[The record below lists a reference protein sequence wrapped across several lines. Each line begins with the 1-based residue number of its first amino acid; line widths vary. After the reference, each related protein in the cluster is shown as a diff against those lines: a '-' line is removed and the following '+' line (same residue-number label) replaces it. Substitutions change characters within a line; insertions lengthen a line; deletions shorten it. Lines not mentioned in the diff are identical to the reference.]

1 MLLSGCSQGKPLAD
15 LKLALGACPA
25 WTTNQGLAFLRT
37 KIMSCVNLVFLTV
50 DLYSCLHW
58 LACNNLCAALDWWV
72 KAVVQVLT
80 RDVTYDARTKRQTNL
95 QVMQL
100 KIVSIFQEQSNWS
113 EKQVLCVCVWEH
125 KMSHK
130 YRCLSTFPPR
140 NTAAPATWPALPY
153 ARPLVSKKR
162 RSQTWIRDICEAER

>member
-15 LKLALGACPA
+15 LKLSLGACPA
-25 WTTNQGLAFLRT
+25 WTTNQGLAFLRRT

-58 LACNNLCAALDWWV
+58 LPCNNLCAALDWWV
-72 KAVVQVLT
+72 KAVVKVLT

-113 EKQVLCVCVWEH
+113 EKLVLCVCERTQNVTQISMFIYFPSQKH
-125 KMSHK
+125 GSPSHVA
-130 YRCLSTFPPR
+130 CFALCTAPR
-140 NTAAPATWPALPY
+140 F
-153 ARPLVSKKR
+153 
-162 RSQTWIRDICEAER
+162 